1 MLELIQEN
9 NVIIGIIIGIITLF
23 ITMRQIIISN
33 QKHRMDK
40 EDFISKRPNFSVYIE
55 NCYRI
60 SYNSS
65 KHTHAVFCI
74 TIKNKSSS
82 TQIRNRL
89 HRERYYKN
97 YKIIT

>member
-40 EDFISKRPNFSVYIE
+40 EDFISKKPNFSVYIE
-55 NCYRI
+55 NCSLKLRKECNLLEM
-60 SYNSS
+60 S
-65 KHTHAVFCI
+65 VG
-74 TIKNKSSS
+74 
-82 TQIRNRL
+82 
-89 HRERYYKN
+89 
-97 YKIIT
+97 

>member
-40 EDFISKRPNFSVYIE
+40 EDFISILNKFL
-55 NCYRI
+55 CLYRE
-60 SYNSS
+60 
-65 KHTHAVFCI
+65 
-74 TIKNKSSS
+74 
-82 TQIRNRL
+82 L
-89 HRERYYKN
+89 L
-97 YKIIT
+97 

>member
-9 NVIIGIIIGIITLF
+9 SVIIGTIIGVITLF
-23 ITMRQIIISN
+23 ITIRQIRISN

-40 EDFISKRPNFSVYIE
+40 EDFISKKPNFSVYIE

-65 KHTHAVFCI
+65 KHTHACLLY
-74 TIKNKSSS
+74 TSDAADD
-82 TQIRNRL
+82 
-89 HRERYYKN
+89 
-97 YKIIT
+97 